1 MKHYDNYIMVPNGL
15 FGFILI
21 FGFIQK
27 IFLQIQ
33 KIFIAPSFCIHI
45 LSGTFSVGKIHIFC
59 LLMNMDSLILLN
71 RHQGANFGRIKKRI
85 SAIFIPSLK
94 KCVNLCNLHSPPL
107 KKCVFFEFIVRRF
120 FGNRL
125 EVLEFQSR

>member
-1 MKHYDNYIMVPNGL
+1 MVPNEL
-15 FGFILI
+15 FGFIVK

-33 KIFIAPSFCIHI
+33 NIFFAPSFCIQI
-45 LSGTFSVGKIHIFC
+45 LKGTFSVGKIHIFC

-71 RHQGANFGRIKKRI
+71 RHQWSELWMNQKE
-85 SAIFIPSLK
+85 
-94 KCVNLCNLHSPPL
+94 NLCNLHSPPL
-107 KKCVFFEFIVRRF
+107 KNSVFFEFIVRRF